1 MTILPKIIESLPSLR
16 WKASEFVGSQ
26 IYSRAFGSWGNRS
39 VIVSPLRLKGIER
52 IFVGTGVAV
61 YEGAWLAT
69 EGTGELHIGNDVY
82 IGHRVHLHALD
93 PITIGD
99 GCVLADNV
107 MVNSGDHNKNDI
119 HRVSGRGAI
128 HIGNN
133 VFLGQNV
140 VVLGGITIGD
150 GAIIGANAVVTRDVP
165 AGSVVAGVP
174 AKNLTKNS

>member
-1 MTILPKIIESLPSLR
+1 
-16 WKASEFVGSQ
+16 
-26 IYSRAFGSWGNRS
+26 
-39 VIVSPLRLKGIER
+39 
-52 IFVGTGVAV
+52 
-61 YEGAWLAT
+61 
-69 EGTGELHIGNDVY
+69 
-82 IGHRVHLHALD
+82 
-93 PITIGD
+93 
-99 GCVLADNV
+99 

>member
-1 MTILPKIIESLPSLR
+1 
-16 WKASEFVGSQ
+16 
-26 IYSRAFGSWGNRS
+26 
-39 VIVSPLRLKGIER
+39 
-52 IFVGTGVAV
+52 
-61 YEGAWLAT
+61 
-69 EGTGELHIGNDVY
+69 
-82 IGHRVHLHALD
+82 
-93 PITIGD
+93 
-99 GCVLADNV
+99 

-128 HIGNN
+128 HIGNK